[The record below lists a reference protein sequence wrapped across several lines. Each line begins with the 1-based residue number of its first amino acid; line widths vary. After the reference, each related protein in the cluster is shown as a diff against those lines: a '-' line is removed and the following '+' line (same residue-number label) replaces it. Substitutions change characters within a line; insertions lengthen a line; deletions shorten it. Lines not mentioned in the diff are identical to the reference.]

1 MNTTRE
7 HNKKKIDHNQAHEC
21 ACKDEEVGCSC
32 QGCGCE
38 EDVSIAQCGC
48 GNWQQCAIENQDIEG
63 ESHD

>member
-1 MNTTRE
+1 MM
-7 HNKKKIDHNQAHEC
+7 DHNQAHDC

-38 EDVSIAQCGC
+38 EDVSIAQFGC